1 MQNSSL
7 SEKHGIDLLLDSDM
21 DILSVGISTGGEAEI
36 KMAKYDPRRRIV
48 ATTLDK
54 DGADQA
60 RAKIAEQGMSEHIT
74 VKVEDVAGEL
84 PYPESSFDYIYARLV
99 LHYLS
104 AQQLE
109 TALAS
114 LYRVLRPTGRL
125 FVVVRS
131 TASQELQQSA
141 NVSYDETTHLTT
153 YLTHWGSTAT
163 RYFHTKE
170 SISAALQA
178 AGFTISSIDT
188 YDESLSPS
196 FGRDDNNWAPNSVI
210 EVVAEK

>member
-36 KMAKYDPRRRIV
+36 RMAKYDPRRRIV

-54 DGADQA
+54 DGAEQA

-84 PYPESSFDYIYARLV
+84 PYEDNSFDYVYARLV
-99 LHYLS
+99 LHYLTV
-104 AQQLE
+104 QQLE
-109 TALAS
+109 VALAS

-125 FVVVRS
+125 FVAVRS
-131 TASQELQQSA
+131 TDSLELQKSPTL
-141 NVSYDETTHLTT
+141 SYDEETHFTT
-153 YLTHWGSTAT
+153 YQNNWGSAK

-170 SISAALQA
+170 SISDALQK
-178 AGFTISSIDT
+178 AGFTISAIDK
-188 YDESLSPS
+188 YEESLTMS
-196 FGRDDNNWAPNSVI
+196 FDRAGDEQEINSVI